1 MSQLTTPLHIFDL
14 PPEILEVIFVHS
26 TNALDRTI
34 AVHTCRILH
43 DIVRGNTNNTQLLLN
58 YHDICLAAAKCGYFN
73 IYNWTSPRFQAG
85 ITDVANAAISGGQLK
100 FLRKL
105 EATYYY
111 RPDPAACTLAVR
123 HNHIE
128 ILKWLLNYVNY
139 KNIYDNAIKY
149 GRLDILQWA
158 AVRGIKG
165 LSYHHCHLAAFN
177 GQLEI
182 VQWFYHTKR
191 FTFEAMMCTMAAR
204 GNKLEIL
211 KWLRSVGCPWDASV
225 HRIVP
230 SGSNAETVQWA
241 IDNGC
246 P

>member
-1 MSQLTTPLHIFDL
+1 MSQLTTSLHIFDL
-14 PPEILEVIFVHS
+14 PPEIIEVVFVRN
-26 TNALDRTI
+26 TIALDRSI
-34 AVHTCRILH
+34 VMHICRRLH
-43 DIVRGNTNNTQLLLN
+43 DIIRGNDKTHPVLN
-58 YHDICLAAAKCGYFN
+58 YRDICLSAAEHGYSR
-73 IYNWTSPRFQAG
+73 IYHWAIGRFQVG

-100 FLRKL
+100 FLQKL
-105 EATYYY
+105 KATYYY

-128 ILKWLLNYVNY
+128 ILKWLRNYVNY
-139 KNIYDNAIKY
+139 KNIYDDAIKY
-149 GRLDILQWA
+149 GSLDILQWA
-158 AVRGIKG
+158 VMRGIKG
-165 LSYHHCHLAAFN
+165 LSYRHCHLAAFN

-182 VQWFYHTKR
+182 VQWFYHSKR
-191 FTFEAMMCTMAAR
+191 FTFEEMMCTMAAR

-225 HRIVP
+225 RRIVP